1 MQIQIYNRR
10 KDILRFHSR
19 GLKLSD
25 YIEKLAKKH
34 KCSNRALRN
43 DFTRRHEWIPKI
55 LLLDNSKD
63 LVNELMLT
71 LQEARTAAWR
81 VFHEA
86 DNDNARVGALKL
98 LGDSVF
104 RQIEVLQSLGE
115 IQQVPQRI
123 EGTLSVNPDEALH
136 KLLRGLFAN
145 EPDVLAEV
153 FKHVKT

>member
-1 MQIQIYNRR
+1 M
-10 KDILRFHSR
+10 LRFHSR
-19 GLKLSD
+19 GLKLVD
-25 YIEKLAKKH
+25 YIEKLATKH
-34 KCSNRALRN
+34 GCSKSALIN
-43 DFTRRHEWIPKI
+43 DFTRRHNWIPEI
-55 LLLDNSKD
+55 LLLDKSKD

-136 KLLRGLFAN
+136 KLLRGLFAD
-145 EPDVLAEV
+145 EPHIITELL
-153 FKHVKT
+153 KQL

>member
-55 LLLDNSKD
+55 LLLD
-63 LVNELMLT
+63 
-71 LQEARTAAWR
+71 
-81 VFHEA
+81 EA